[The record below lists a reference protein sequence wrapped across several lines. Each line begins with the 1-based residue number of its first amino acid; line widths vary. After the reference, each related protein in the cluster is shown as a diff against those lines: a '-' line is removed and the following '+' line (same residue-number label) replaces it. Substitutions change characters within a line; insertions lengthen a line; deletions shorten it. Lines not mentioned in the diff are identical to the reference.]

1 MTTTPEPIPPLHT
14 LVQVLNTAYGPYAF
28 GVCSLLLIWFTIV
41 QPELRANKLDFESF
55 NRSLTTMQQIG
66 AQQEAISQALAV
78 NARQL
83 ERMIDRLEGDR
94 K

>member
-1 MTTTPEPIPPLHT
+1 MTNTTEPTPPIHA

-41 QPELRANKLDFESF
+41 QPELRANKLDFDTF
-55 NRSLTTMQQIG
+55 NKSLVTMQQIG
-66 AQQEAISQALAV
+66 SQQEAISQALSV

-83 ERMIDRLEGDR
+83 ERMIDRLEED
-94 K
+94 KK